1 MLYVQITILFSQ
13 KQVGGGGGGGGGDF
27 GKFFGPTPFLN
38 IAMVADD
45 IFERFLMHGQTFAS
59 DAKMLNKLVWR

>member
-1 MLYVQITILFSQ
+1 MFFCIR
-13 KQVGGGGGGGGGDF
+13 KGGGGGGGGGGCDLW
-27 GKFFGPTPFLN
+27 KFFGATPSLN

>member
-13 KQVGGGGGGGGGDF
+13 KQVGGGGGGGGCALW
-27 GKFFGPTPFLN
+27 KFFGATPSLN